1 MSHPENCLLTGTPSL
16 HNERI
21 KQLLLNNPGLR
32 PRKIYSKRFMIQL
45 TALNVSCASGLT
57 TDLAKTDKCNI
68 IFIGFL
74 YNKLTLHSVLSG
86 GTVHIGIIGTGY
98 VGLVTGVCFA
108 EFGISVTC
116 IDKDEKKVKTLKKG
130 AVPFYEPGLEDLV
143 KKNIRNG
150 RLRFSTKIQDAVET
164 SLVIFIAV
172 GTPPRGDGS
181 ADMRYVEAVAEEI
194 AGKINGYKVIVT
206 KSTVPV
212 GTGAR
217 LRKIIS
223 RKLKEQVDFDIVSNP
238 EFLREGS
245 AIEDFM
251 RPNRVVI
258 GAKSQQAVAIMKD
271 LYRPLYLIE
280 TPFVVT
286 NIETAELIKYASNSF
301 LAVKISFVNELSNLC
316 DELGADV
323 HMVAKGMGL
332 DHRIGS
338 KFLHPG
344 PGYGGSCFPK
354 DTRALLT
361 IAADNGIELDIV
373 KSAIGANERQ
383 KSIMVDKIKKGL
395 GGDIT
400 GKTIAVLG
408 LSFKPN
414 TNDMREAPSIYI
426 VEKLLQDKAKVKA
439 FDPIAMDDAKTV
451 FRSKIKYAKGPYD
464 CVKGADAVVIL
475 TEWNEFRNLE
485 LIKIRSLLKTPNFFD
500 LRNIYEPEKMKR
512 LGFTYFCVGRN

>member
-1 MSHPENCLLTGTPSL
+1 M
-16 HNERI
+16 
-21 KQLLLNNPGLR
+21 
-32 PRKIYSKRFMIQL
+32 
-45 TALNVSCASGLT
+45 
-57 TDLAKTDKCNI
+57 
-68 IFIGFL
+68 
-74 YNKLTLHSVLSG
+74 
-86 GTVHIGIIGTGY
+86 HIGVIGTGY
-98 VGLVTGVCFA
+98 VGLVTGACFA
-108 EFGISVTC
+108 EFGVAVTC
-116 IDKDEKKVKTLKKG
+116 IDKDEKKIKALKKG
-130 AVPFYEPGLEDLV
+130 DIPFYEPGLEDLV
-143 KKNIRNG
+143 KKNVKNG
-150 RLRFSTKIQDAVET
+150 RLKFSTRIQDAVDS

-194 AGKINGYKVIVT
+194 AQNIRGYKVIVT

-251 RPNRVVI
+251 RPNRVI
-258 GAKSQQAVAIMKD
+258 LGASSQQAIAIMKD
-271 LYRPLYLIE
+271 LYGPLYLIE
-280 TPFVVT
+280 TPFVIT

-301 LAVKISFVNELSNLC
+301 LAVKISFINEMANLC
-316 DELGADV
+316 DRVGADV

-361 IAADNGIELDIV
+361 IAKNHHAEV
-373 KSAIGANERQ
+373 AVVSAAVEANERQ
-383 KSIMVDKIKKGL
+383 KHMAVEKIRSGM
-395 GGDIT
+395 GDLK
-400 GKTIAVLG
+400 GKTIAILG

-426 VEKLLQDKAKVKA
+426 IEHLLRAKAKVKA
-439 FDPIAMDDAKTV
+439 YDPIAMDDAKAIFKDTI
-451 FRSKIKYAKGPYD
+451 RYAKNPYD
-464 CVKGADAVVIL
+464 CMKGTDAVVIV
-475 TEWNEFRNLE
+475 TEWNELRNLE
-485 LIKIRSLLKTPNFFD
+485 LMKIKALLKTPYFFD
-500 LRNIYEPEKMKR
+500 LRNIYEPAKMKK
-512 LGFTYFCVGRN
+512 LGFKYFCVGRN